1 MKVRLDFVTNSSSS
15 SFILAYDSREDALAQ
30 LAKKAANF
38 PEHIGIILRD
48 VERAPQLTEAE
59 LTERLEEEADHHAYW
74 IMHYGEGG
82 WWSNRKPTWENL
94 WIKRNPD
101 KDRWQMYEDP
111 EYQAEKKRLKDQ
123 YLEAARKKLEGKSFV
138 IEIEYSDNDGTL
150 FSELEHDIM
159 PQMPGL
165 VESFNH
171 H

>member
-1 MKVRLDFVTNSSSS
+1 MKIRLDFVTNSSSS

-30 LAKKAANF
+30 LAKKATSF
-38 PEHIGIILRD
+38 PEHIGIILSD

-59 LTERLEEEADHHAYW
+59 ITQRLEEEADSHAYW
-74 IMHYGEGG
+74 VMHYGEGG
-82 WWSNRKPTWENL
+82 WWSSRKPTWENL
-94 WIKRNPD
+94 WIQRNPG
-101 KDRWQMYEDP
+101 KDRWKMHEDP

-123 YLEAARKKLEGKSFV
+123 YIEAARKKLEGKSFV
-138 IEIEYSDNDGTL
+138 IEIEYSDNDGHI

-165 VESFNH
+165 VKSFNH